1 MSIIAGFVGFISL
14 LYGIYAVVLGDRMSA
29 VDAFVV
35 AALALAVCGATWRRP
50 PATPPK

>member
-1 MSIIAGFVGFISL
+1 MSVLAGLVAFVSL
-14 LYGIYAVVLGDRMSA
+14 LYACYALAVGDRMSA